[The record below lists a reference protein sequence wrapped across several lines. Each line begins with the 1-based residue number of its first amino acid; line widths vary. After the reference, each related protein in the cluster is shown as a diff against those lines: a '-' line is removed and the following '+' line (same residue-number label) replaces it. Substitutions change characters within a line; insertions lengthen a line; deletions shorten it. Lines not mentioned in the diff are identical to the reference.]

1 VVKAHEVVEASYHLT
16 IYEQRI
22 LLSCIAQINSKGSLS
37 IEDTF
42 EINAKDIVK
51 LTGVASI
58 DMVYPILKEAVDKLR
73 KRDVTIRI
81 PNPDKPEEETQS
93 INWTSSVTYMPTLGK
108 VRLRFGYDI
117 IPYLSEIS
125 GRYTKYELH
134 NVTRFKSGYSIRL
147 YEMFKQWNE
156 SGKRKIEIT
165 ELKKQLQVE
174 ENYPAMCDFKKRVI
188 DVAIKEIN
196 DYSDIY
202 VNKPTQIKAGRVI
215 THLCFTFKEKPKTSK
230 VTPINKPKA
239 NKLAPDLTP
248 QQKADHLAY
257 LQAELAKQ
265 KASQ

>member
-1 VVKAHEVVEASYHLT
+1 MVKANAVVEASYHLT

-22 LLSCIAQINSKGSLS
+22 LLACIAQINSKGSLS
-37 IEDTF
+37 IEDEF
-42 EINAKDIVK
+42 EISVKDIVAMSDLK
-51 LTGVASI
+51 NI
-58 DMVYPILKEAVDKLR
+58 DEAYTLLEKAADKFKTR
-73 KRDVTIRI
+73 TVFIGDT
-81 PNPDKPEEETQS
+81 NPEKSEDERTS
-93 INWTSSVTYMPTLGK
+93 INWTSKVTYKKKLGK
-108 VRLRFGYDI
+108 VILRFGYDI

-134 NVTRFKSGYSIRL
+134 NVTRFKSSYSIRL

-215 THLCFTFKEKPKTSK
+215 THLCFTFKEKPKSSK
-230 VTPINKPKA
+230 VTHINKPKA
-239 NKLAPDLTP
+239 NKPLPDLTS

-257 LQAELAKQ
+257 LQAELAKRE
-265 KASQ
+265 ASQ